1 MLLLLKRDSL
11 WIPVILL
18 VLLVGCWSELDLYAP
33 SFPQMMH
40 HFDTTEQMMQWTLS
54 LNFFGFF
61 FASLLCG
68 PLADAFGR
76 RKIILGGS
84 LIFVLGSFI
93 CLCAPNIG
101 WMLFGRFIQGLGV
114 SAPVSVAMAIV
125 ADVYQGER
133 QIKLLSRMNSAITIT
148 MALAPIIG
156 VYLTDSLGWQ
166 SNFWLIFALALLG
179 TFLVWLFV
187 PETLPVEVKQ
197 KFEARSLVS
206 GYLTL
211 LRSKKFLASAFG
223 LCFSVAPY
231 FVLIGIL
238 PLLFM
243 EALGVSINEYAFYQG
258 SIVGF
263 FSALSLGFPY
273 VLSRFNI
280 ARVVRLSSMLAFG
293 ALFLSLISSMV
304 VPDNPKLI
312 TFYMLLYAAGIVVP
326 PSTLFGGAMDMFPEL
341 RACVSS
347 LIGAFRM
354 LAMAIGTA
362 LAGIFYDGSFMPI
375 AFIMF
380 VSIAVAL
387 PMSWFVM
394 KKRATSTSSN
404 EAFAVIH

>member
-1 MLLLLKRDSL
+1 MKAHSL
-11 WIPVILL
+11 YIFL
-18 VLLVGCWSELDLYAP
+18 ELY
-33 SFPQMMH
+33 
-40 HFDTTEQMMQWTLS
+40 
-54 LNFFGFF
+54 
-61 FASLLCG
+61 
-68 PLADAFGR
+68 
-76 RKIILGGS
+76 
-84 LIFVLGSFI
+84 
-93 CLCAPNIG
+93 
-101 WMLFGRFIQGLGV
+101 
-114 SAPVSVAMAIV
+114 
-125 ADVYQGER
+125 
-133 QIKLLSRMNSAITIT
+133 
-148 MALAPIIG
+148 
-156 VYLTDSLGWQ
+156 
-166 SNFWLIFALALLG
+166 
-179 TFLVWLFV
+179 
-187 PETLPVEVKQ
+187 
-197 KFEARSLVS
+197 FEARNLVS

-280 ARVVRLSSMLAFG
+280 AQVVRLSS
-293 ALFLSLISSMV
+293 I
-304 VPDNPKLI
+304 
-312 TFYMLLYAAGIVVP
+312 
-326 PSTLFGGAMDMFPEL
+326 
-341 RACVSS
+341 
-347 LIGAFRM
+347 

-380 VSIAVAL
+380 VSIAVTL